1 MPRSNWFPCR
11 KCSSNHLEVLSIWT
25 RKLFSHLCGLFYL
38 LAASV
43 IQRGRSVGLEKIT
56 LCAPCNLLITVFRSS
71 SSIGWSMQLN
81 GRDSLCISLY
91 TIFQKISGI
100 FDLNFYSKVSKN
112 RSKWKTS
119 FHMICK
125 EGQLD
130 VVNQIVNDKI
140 KAFGINLNAQHVNGL
155 THFDSFFLNFF
166 VVDRIKVFESGLKL
180 MIVTSIFFRQIILWE
195 AALYKVTLGW
205 SNDRQHWF
213 PTANLALINHHK
225 WSRIASNW
233 RSSWLHNHISK
244 LPRLLYTIGLCLLR
258 SNYTK
263 APAIQ
268 SPTFSLCNSE

>member
-1 MPRSNWFPCR
+1 MFRTRFLLYKIEFNNWGVEIDLPRSNWFPCR

-112 RSKWKTS
+112 RSKWKTP

-130 VVNQIVNDKI
+130 VVKI
-140 KAFGINLNAQHVNGL
+140 RLWMTKLKLLVLIWMLNMWIDWLIL
-155 THFDSFFLNFF
+155 THFFSISLLWIELKCLK
-166 VVDRIKVFESGLKL
+166 VD
-180 MIVTSIFFRQIILWE
+180 
-195 AALYKVTLGW
+195 
-205 SNDRQHWF
+205 
-213 PTANLALINHHK
+213 
-225 WSRIASNW
+225 
-233 RSSWLHNHISK
+233 
-244 LPRLLYTIGLCLLR
+244 
-258 SNYTK
+258 
-263 APAIQ
+263 
-268 SPTFSLCNSE
+268 